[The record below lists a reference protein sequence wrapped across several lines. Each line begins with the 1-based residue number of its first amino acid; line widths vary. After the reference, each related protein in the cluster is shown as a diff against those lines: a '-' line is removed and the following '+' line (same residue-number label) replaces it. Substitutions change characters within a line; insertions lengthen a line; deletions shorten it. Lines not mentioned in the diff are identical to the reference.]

1 MYKLITASTFVKR
14 CFIEAIW
21 NYCFHRGRLNPLTW
35 YFSNIKTESVVFL
48 CGHYTSIIAPL
59 KPHNIYIFTSLFPS
73 LLSIPLYF
81 IHLYHYHPTL
91 RLVYQT
97 CLVNKWVSTR
107 VVIVNGLSK
116 YDLGFEKKLKNLV
129 QWTWEHAK
137 GSMV

>member
-1 MYKLITASTFVKR
+1 MLRDALLRLYGTIA
-14 CFIEAIW
+14 FIEEDWI
-21 NYCFHRGRLNPLTW
+21 HSHDILD
-35 YFSNIKTESVVFL
+35 SNIKTESVVFL

-59 KPHNIYIFTSLFPS
+59 IPYHIYIFTSLFPS

-97 CLVNKWVSTR
+97 CLVNKWVSAR